1 MGLTS
6 RYGTYLVSCKLQDT
20 TGVIAQNVLDAAT
33 FLTVIATTILFR
45 IPACYVL
52 IFQGIDPED
61 PGIISDYRDGG
72 KPRRSE
78 QGIDFRKACTKTGVQ
93 GVRIAVC
100 RAMATNISSAY
111 MKLGFSPCPNHRRC

>member
-1 MGLTS
+1 M
-6 RYGTYLVSCKLQDT
+6 
-20 TGVIAQNVLDAAT
+20 GVIAQNVLDAAT
-33 FLTVIATTILFR
+33 FLTVIAGAILFR

-61 PGIISDYRDGG
+61 PGIISDFRDGG

-78 QGIDFRKACTKTGVQ
+78 EGIDFRKACTKTGLQ

-100 RAMATNISSAY
+100 RAMATNTSFAYKPLSYSS
-111 MKLGFSPCPNHRRC
+111 CPNHRRC